1 MKCNVDFHKK
11 LNIMDTTITH
21 TINQIGFKYN
31 KSFEIN
37 SFKMLKYS
45 IRNCKKLNEYELLA
59 ISRLSDDEKME
70 IIKLYNTVLSS
81 LVDDIIINT

>member
-1 MKCNVDFHKK
+1 
-11 LNIMDTTITH
+11 MDTTITH
-21 TINQIGFKYN
+21 TINQIGLKYN

-37 SFKMLKYS
+37 SFKMLKDS

>member
-1 MKCNVDFHKK
+1 
-11 LNIMDTTITH
+11 MDTTITH

-37 SFKMLKYS
+37 SFKMLKDS
-45 IRNCKKLNEYELLA
+45 IINCKKLNEYELLA
-59 ISRLSDDEKME
+59 ISTLSDDEKME

>member
-1 MKCNVDFHKK
+1 
-11 LNIMDTTITH
+11 MDTTITH
-21 TINQIGFKYN
+21 TINQIGLKYN

-37 SFKMLKYS
+37 SFKMLKDS

-70 IIKLYNTVLSS
+70 IIKLYNTVLSI

>member
-1 MKCNVDFHKK
+1 
-11 LNIMDTTITH
+11 MDTTITY

-37 SFKMLKYS
+37 SFKMLKDS
-45 IRNCKKLNEYELLA
+45 IINCKKLNEYELLA
-59 ISRLSDDEKME
+59 ISTLSDDEKME

>member
-1 MKCNVDFHKK
+1 
-11 LNIMDTTITH
+11 MDTTITH

-59 ISRLSDDEKME
+59 ISRLSDAISRLSDDEKME
-70 IIKLYNTVLSS
+70 IIKLYNMVLSS

>member
-1 MKCNVDFHKK
+1 LKCNVDFHKK

>member
-1 MKCNVDFHKK
+1 
-11 LNIMDTTITH
+11 MDTTITH

-37 SFKMLKYS
+37 SFKMLKDS

-59 ISRLSDDEKME
+59 ISLSDDEKME

>member
-1 MKCNVDFHKK
+1 
-11 LNIMDTTITH
+11 MDTTITY

-37 SFKMLKYS
+37 SFKMLKDS

>member
-1 MKCNVDFHKK
+1 
-11 LNIMDTTITH
+11 MDTTITH
-21 TINQIGFKYN
+21 TINQIGLKYN

-37 SFKMLKYS
+37 SFKMLKDS
-45 IRNCKKLNEYELLA
+45 IRNYKKLNEYELLA